1 MPGISRLRSL
11 GSIVCLSFLLS
22 GLALGQRSGYSSDE
36 FVRRREA
43 LMNQVK
49 GGAIILFGEVDAVP
63 GGHFLQD
70 NDFFYFTG
78 VDDAGAVCLMIP
90 ASRKAVLFLPQKTDR
105 EKMVEGPNLLD
116 DPSSAAK
123 MGFSDVLPVSAFDE
137 YVARRVLGKESNFHL
152 RLSPRDSLDE
162 SRPESS
168 ILFARRIRSP
178 YNDQT
183 SLDGFRIAKL
193 KERYPALA
201 MNDIT
206 PIADRM
212 RMIKSAEEIAVLRR
226 NGKVSAEGV
235 KAAMRTTAAGA
246 YEYRIE
252 AAAMGVVLEN
262 GATGAAFAPIVG
274 SGPNSCIWHYDQNS
288 RRVEDGDLV
297 LMDFG
302 ARLDH
307 MTMDITRT
315 WPASG
320 TFSEEQKRVYRT
332 VLEVEKACIG
342 AYRPGATEEDVRKH
356 VASVLKEKG
365 IDPMGLE
372 GGLGHFVGLS
382 VHDVGE
388 WDRPLE
394 EGMVFAIEPG
404 LYFPEKNIG
413 IRIEDTVLITREGCE
428 VLTRDAPKEIEE
440 IEKLL
445 AHADRPGLRK
455 GNSR

>member
-1 MPGISRLRSL
+1 MSRFHRLRALLLVVGL
-11 GSIVCLSFLLS
+11 GTALS
-22 GLALGQRSGYSSDE
+22 GMASGQRTGYSRDE
-36 FVRRREA
+36 FVHRRDI
-43 LMNQVK
+43 LMTQVK
-49 GGAIILFGEVDAVP
+49 EGAIILFGEVAAIP

-78 VDDAGAVCLMIP
+78 VDDAGAICLMIP
-90 ASRKAVLFLPQKTDR
+90 ESRRAVLFLPQKSDR

-116 DPSSAAK
+116 EPASAAK
-123 MGFSDVLPVSAFDE
+123 AGFTDILPVSAFDE
-137 YVARRVLGKESNFHL
+137 YIARNARGNGSSFHL
-152 RLSPRDSLDE
+152 RLSPRDSVDE
-162 SRPESS
+162 ARSETS
-168 ILFARRIRSP
+168 IFFARRSRSP

-193 KERYPALA
+193 RERYPASA

-206 PIADRM
+206 PIVDRM

-226 NGKVSAEGV
+226 NGRISAEGV
-235 KAAMRTTAAGA
+235 KAAMRATAVGA

-252 AAAMGVVLEN
+252 AAAMGVILEN
-262 GATGAAFAPIVG
+262 GATGAAYAPIVG

-288 RRVEDGDLV
+288 RRVEAGDLV

-307 MTMDITRT
+307 LTMDITRT

-320 TFSEEQKRVYRT
+320 TFSEEQKRIYRT
-332 VLEVEKACIG
+332 VLEVEKACIE
-342 AYRPGATEEDVRKH
+342 AYRPGATEEDVRMH
-356 VASVLKEKG
+356 VAAVLKEKG

-388 WDRPLE
+388 GDLPLE
-394 EGMVFAIEPG
+394 EGMVFAIEPA

-428 VLTRDAPKEIEE
+428 VLTRDVPKEIEE

-445 AHADRPGLRK
+445 ARAD
-455 GNSR
+455 